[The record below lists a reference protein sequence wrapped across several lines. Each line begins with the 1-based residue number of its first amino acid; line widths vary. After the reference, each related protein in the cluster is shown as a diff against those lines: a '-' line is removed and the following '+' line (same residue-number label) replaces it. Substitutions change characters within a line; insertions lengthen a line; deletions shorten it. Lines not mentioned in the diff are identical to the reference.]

1 MKTKYI
7 ILCAIGLGVYV
18 FCFTSGV
25 LYILKPKTIYN
36 SHATLSSAKK
46 TTPLSHRAARI
57 HYGNSIDTLW
67 SNDTIYFYPIK
78 DKEISGEFRFLM
90 VVDSLSGSTN
100 ATIMYETNLMG
111 VVWVPVKG
119 WAKMVANGSTQQLF
133 SNQDYIEDARIRI
146 KCVSPTASQLTRIQ
160 FAYQLR

>member
-57 HYGNSIDTLW
+57 HYGNSIDTLG
-67 SNDTIYFYPIK
+67 SNDTIYFYPEK
-78 DKEISGEFRFLM
+78 SYKRGSLELE
-90 VVDSLSGSTN
+90 VVADSL
-100 ATIMYETNLMG
+100 
-111 VVWVPVKG
+111 
-119 WAKMVANGSTQQLF
+119 NGSTTGSLTIQTSKLGLIWNDEIKIPINGTSPSEAAF
-133 SNQDYIEDARIRI
+133 EWPYDYLKTKVRVVAI
-146 KCVSPTASQLTRIQ
+146 SPTATQQTKISFQI
-160 FAYQLR
+160 ASN